1 MKESQHT
8 EWKESWRD
16 EHLRSLCGFANAQGG
31 VLVIGRNDK
40 GRVVGLPDAARLLE
54 ELPNKIRDL
63 LGIVVDVNLRRE
75 GDREYLE
82 IVTPAYPSPISFRGH
97 YYQRSGSTLQELKG
111 AALDRFLLRRQG
123 RTWDGVPVPG
133 VTVKDLSAA
142 AIRRFRA
149 LARKSGRVE
158 PGSLGAPVAS
168 LIDKL
173 RLREG
178 ARLKRAA
185 LLLFHKDPERF
196 VSGAY
201 VKIGFFRSESDLAYH
216 DEIHGDL
223 FTQVA
228 ATIERLQTK
237 YLKAAIRYEGIQR
250 IEWFPVP
257 EAALREAVLNAL
269 VHRDYAVAA
278 PVQIRVYEDR
288 LRIWNPAVLPDG
300 WAVEDLL
307 REHASLPYNPNIAN
321 AFFRAGEIEAWG
333 RGIERI
339 FEACR
344 LEGAA
349 VPTLRH
355 DANGLWMDFLYAED
369 YLERIRGGQ
378 ESRSLVTGSVT
389 DPVTDPV
396 DRVLRALAEG
406 PLAPSAIQARLGL
419 KHRPTFRANY
429 LRPALERELIEMTL
443 PQQPASR
450 LQQYRLTASGRARLQ
465 LVKSARVTP

>member
-16 EHLRSLCGFANAQGG
+16 EHLRWVCGFANAKGG
-31 VLVIGRNDK
+31 LLVIGRNDK
-40 GRVVGLPDAARLLE
+40 GCVVGIPDAARLLE
-54 ELPNKIRDL
+54 ELPNKVRDL
-63 LGIVVDVNLRRE
+63 LGIVVEVNLRSE

-82 IVTPAYPSPISFRGH
+82 IITPAYPSPISYRGH
-97 YYQRSGSTLQELKG
+97 YYQRSGSTLQELRG
-111 AALDRFLLRRQG
+111 AALDRFLLRKQG

-133 VTVKDLSAA
+133 LTVKDLSAA
-142 AIRRFRA
+142 AIRRFRT

-158 PGSLGAPVAS
+158 PGSLSASVAS
-168 LIDKL
+168 LVDKL

-185 LLLFHKDPERF
+185 LLLFHKDPEHF
-196 VSGAY
+196 VSGAF

-216 DEIHGDL
+216 DEVHGDL

-333 RGIERI
+333 RGIQRI
-339 FEACR
+339 FQACR
-344 LEGAA
+344 EAKTPEPEIQLNG
-349 VPTLRH
+349 H
-355 DANGLWMDFLYAED
+355 DLWLQFAFAPSY
-369 YLERIRGGQ
+369 
-378 ESRSLVTGSVT
+378 
-389 DPVTDPV
+389 
-396 DRVLRALAEG
+396 LRAVSPKG
-406 PLAPSAIQARLGL
+406 DGAPVPELVGKASVKASVKTSVKNSVKTTDALL
-419 KHRPTFRANY
+419 EL
-429 LRPALERELIEMTL
+429 LRQNPQMTL
-443 PQQPASR
+443 ADVAAQVGRTVRAVEMAS
-450 LQQYRLTASGRARLQ
+450 AK
-465 LVKSARVTP
+465 LVKAGRLRFVGPQKGGHWEVLP